1 MNHIIHTNESLP
13 ARTATAG
20 HRWIATAGCARD
32 RDNCRHPT
40 LGGCL
45 GTRVARTA
53 HRTNGVA
60 VRADDSLALDLIGA
74 VVTMMLVSYALW
86 LVYSTL
92 VLAFGIG
99 GIQPW

>member
-1 MNHIIHTNESLP
+1 
-13 ARTATAG
+13 
-20 HRWIATAGCARD
+20 
-32 RDNCRHPT
+32 
-40 LGGCL
+40 
-45 GTRVARTA
+45 
-53 HRTNGVA
+53 VA